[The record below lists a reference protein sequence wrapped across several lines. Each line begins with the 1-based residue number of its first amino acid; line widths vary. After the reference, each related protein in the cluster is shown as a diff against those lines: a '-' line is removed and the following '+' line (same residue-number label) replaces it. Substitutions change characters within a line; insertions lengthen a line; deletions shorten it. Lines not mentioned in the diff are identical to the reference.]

1 MPCPKPAYGTLRQ
14 ILTLALAAGRHRTGG
29 ATERGRRA
37 GTDDDAPRPVHALK
51 FWMVDPTV
59 VLQNLVV
66 DTGGLKPSYPGPPE
80 SLRLS

>member
-1 MPCPKPAYGTLRQ
+1 M
-14 ILTLALAAGRHRTGG
+14 
-29 ATERGRRA
+29 
-37 GTDDDAPRPVHALK
+37 LK

-66 DTGGLKPSYPGPPE
+66 DAGGLKPRYLGPPE